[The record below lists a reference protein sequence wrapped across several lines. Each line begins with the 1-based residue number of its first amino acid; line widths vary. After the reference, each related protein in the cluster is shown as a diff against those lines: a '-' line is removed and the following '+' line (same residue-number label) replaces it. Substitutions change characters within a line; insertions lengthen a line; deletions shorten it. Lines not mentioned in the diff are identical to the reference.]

1 VAAAPTNRVLEEL
14 DASAPTTV
22 QESPPIT
29 ALRARVEALELQL
42 SEHVSAIDSLQE
54 RFQARS
60 NEARLYL
67 KERDEALAAAKTADA
82 RREDHLATIA
92 SLKQD
97 RSRLEATLSETSKTL
112 EASTV
117 PEIAALEKA
126 RAETR
131 AATAAQQKAEKRLES
146 IKKDFEFTRQ
156 QYQTVSTAAVESANE
171 VCTLK
176 EENEKLQK
184 QASGEILKLRD
195 LNAKEADSADTARI
209 RFLEAMLEDREAIIV
224 RKEDELKNIGRGRG
238 LATRATSVPRSPKAF
253 SRPTS
258 PAPGLFLGPA
268 AVVRGGGGHVGFHPL
283 RNG

>member
-1 VAAAPTNRVLEEL
+1 MQ
-14 DASAPTTV
+14 D
-22 QESPPIT
+22 SPVIT
-29 ALRARVEALELQL
+29 SLRTKIETLELQL
-42 SEHVSAIDSLQE
+42 SEHVSALDSLQE

-60 NEARLYL
+60 KEARLYL
-67 KERDEALAAAKTADA
+67 KERDEALATAKTADT

-97 RSRLEATLSETSKTL
+97 RSRLEANLSETSKAL
-112 EASTV
+112 EASTI

-126 RAETR
+126 HAEAR

-146 IKKDFEFTRQ
+146 MKKDFEFTRQ
-156 QYQTVSTAAVESANE
+156 QYQTASTAAVESANE
-171 VCTLK
+171 VTALK

-184 QASGEILKLRD
+184 QASGEIVKLRE
-195 LNAKEADSADTARI
+195 LNAKEADSADSDRI
-209 RFLEAMLEDREAIIV
+209 KLLEAMLEDREAILA

-258 PAPGLFLGPA
+258 PAPGLLLGPMGA
-268 AVVRGGGGHVGFHPL
+268 SRGGHVGFHPL